1 MATIWLK
8 DRLNA
13 MWLVEQCMRRAKG
26 RVATARRCDRYTLVQ
41 LPDCSEVRA
50 LLDDVGLAA
59 NGLYPQDTPIAD
71 YRRVNR
77 WRELG

>member
-26 RVATARRCDRYTLVQ
+26 RVATARRCDRYTLVC
-41 LPDCSEVRA
+41 LPDCPEVRD
-50 LLDDVGLAA
+50 LLAEIGLTP
-59 NGLYPQDTPIAD
+59 NGVYPQDDAASD
-71 YRRVNR
+71 YRRYNR
-77 WRELG
+77 WRELV